1 MNMSSMSIRMKK
13 MAIVE
18 NLIANRPSATAIGS
32 LPHSNGSAFTGV
44 SRRGAR
50 SLGMPSSAPATS
62 AAKANVMS
70 RGA

>member
-1 MNMSSMSIRMKK
+1 MSIKMKK
-13 MAIVE
+13 MAIIE
-18 NLIANRPSATAIGS
+18 NLMAKRPSETSIGS